1 MKSSFPLFASSLIF
15 LAILAGAVVPFQAA
29 SNALLGRT
37 FGHPLWGSMTSLLV
51 SVIALIPVMA
61 LAKVPFPL
69 VKSAFQ
75 LPFWA
80 WLGGAAG
87 VFFITSALIVAPRI
101 GATAF
106 IVAVIAGQLLVSL
119 TIDHHGLF
127 GMPEKPTTVAK
138 GVGVVLIFAGM
149 LLVQWSPSATE
160 GKDKTMPPPMELR
173 KNT

>member
-1 MKSSFPLFASSLIF
+1 MKSSFPLFASSLII

-37 FGHPLWGSMTSLLV
+37 LGHPLWGSMTSLLV

-75 LPFWA
+75 LPYWA

-87 VFFITSALIVAPRI
+87 VFFITSALMIAPRI
-101 GATAF
+101 GATGF
-106 IVAVIAGQLLVSL
+106 IVAVIAGQLLISL
-119 TIDHHGLF
+119 IIDHHGLF

-149 LLVQWSPSATE
+149 LLAQWSPSAAV
-160 GKDKTMPPPMELR
+160 GKDKTVPPLMELR
-173 KNT
+173 KNS